1 MDTSVKILLTTP
13 TYPPFNSGLGNA
25 VHRQAVALA
34 DRGYEVVVATGG
46 TDRATHNDA
55 RGVRIEQFAVTGA
68 DYLRNPIRGD
78 VESYRRFL
86 ADERCDVML
95 MHAWQTW
102 STDIP
107 LMDLPAIKAR
117 KFVYS
122 HCISTNM
129 WLSYIPVRS
138 LAFFLLW
145 RPYWWALP
153 KRMRQLDG
161 VIFLAD
167 RGDDTRFDDLRV
179 ARRAGVLIH
188 IIPNS
193 LPADAAAPMPV
204 ERTQII
210 AVGSYTRPKGF
221 DFVLKAYARSIV
233 RNQVPL
239 SLFGQETTPY
249 LETLREM
256 AAALGIEPNMI
267 NFRTGV
273 AETALLQE
281 YAGAKLFLSGSYTEC
296 QPLVLL
302 DAMATGTPFVARAT
316 GCISRM
322 PGGHAVWSPAEAAVA
337 IDRLLADP
345 AAWKALSDE
354 GRAAATDTYALD
366 RNIDRLVDVIE
377 GRARAGGI

>member
-1 MDTSVKILLTTP
+1 MKVLLTTP

-34 DRGYEVVVATGG
+34 DRGYEVTVATGG
-46 TDRATHNDA
+46 TARTTRADA
-55 RGVRIEQFAVTGA
+55 SGIRVEQFAVTGA

-78 VESYRRFL
+78 VESYKRFL
-86 ADERCDVML
+86 TTERHDVML
-95 MHAWQTW
+95 MHGWQTW

-117 KFVYS
+117 KFVCS

-129 WLSYIPVRS
+129 WLSYIPLRS
-138 LAFFLLW
+138 LAFYLLW

-153 KRMRQLDG
+153 RRMRQLDG

-167 RGDDTRFDDLRV
+167 QGDDTRFDDLRV
-179 ARRAGVLIH
+179 ARRTGVPIH

-193 LPADAAAPMPV
+193 LPLDAAALAPA
-204 ERTQII
+204 ERNPLIS
-210 AVGSYTRPKGF
+210 VGSYTRPKGF
-221 DFVLKAYARSIV
+221 DFVLETYARSKA
-233 RNQVPL
+233 RNQLPL
-239 SLFGQETTPY
+239 ALFGQEPTPY

-256 AAALGIEPNMI
+256 ATNLDIQPNMVS
-267 NFRTGV
+267 FRTGI
-273 AETALLQE
+273 ADTALLQE

-322 PGGHAVWSPAEAAVA
+322 PGGRAVWSPAEAAQE
-337 IDRLLADP
+337 IDRLLGDP
-345 AAWKALSDE
+345 AAWRALSAE

-377 GRARAGGI
+377 GRAGTGGA

>member
-1 MDTSVKILLTTP
+1 MKVLLTTP

-34 DRGYEVVVATGG
+34 ERGYEVIVATGG
-46 TDRATHNDA
+46 AGRATREDA
-55 RGVRIEQFAVTGA
+55 QGVRVEHFAVTGA

-78 VESYRRFL
+78 VESYQRFL
-86 ADERCDVML
+86 ATEHHDVMI
-95 MHAWQTW
+95 MHAWQIW

-107 LMDLPAIKAR
+107 LRDLPSINAR

-129 WLSYIPVRS
+129 WLPYIPIRS
-138 LAFFLLW
+138 LAFYLLW

-167 RGDDTRFDDLRV
+167 QGDDTRFDDVRV
-179 ARRAGVLIH
+179 ARRVGVPIH
-188 IIPNS
+188 VIPNS
-193 LPADAAAPMPV
+193 LPRSWPALADA
-204 ERTQII
+204 ERAQII

-221 DFVLKAYARSIV
+221 DFVLEAYARSSA
-233 RNQVPL
+233 RNQLPL
-239 SLFGQETTPY
+239 ALFGQEPTPY
-249 LETLREM
+249 LETLRAM
-256 AAALGIEPNMI
+256 AASLGIKPDMVS
-267 NFRTGV
+267 FRTGV
-273 AETALLQE
+273 ADAALLQE
-281 YAGAKLFLSGSYTEC
+281 YAAAKIFLSGSYTEC

-322 PGGHAVWSPAEAAVA
+322 PGGRAVWSPPEASQE
-337 IDRLLADP
+337 IDRLLEDSES
-345 AAWKALSDE
+345 WKALSAE
-354 GRAAATDTYALD
+354 GRAAAQGAYALD
-366 RNIDRLVDVIE
+366 RNIELLIGVLE
-377 GRARAGGI
+377 GRAGTVDR